1 MEVIWKVAL
10 IQSALSLSSLLI
22 LGINVKIHSV
32 SCLWGQVSHVLRG
45 DSENQGHCHYIA
57 CLKDTSTPFSTF
69 VYDKEVNR

>member
-1 MEVIWKVAL
+1 MIRSKT
-10 IQSALSLSSLLI
+10 ALSLSSLLI

-32 SCLWGQVSHVLRG
+32 NCLWGQVSHVLRG

-57 CLKDTSTPFSTF
+57 CLKDTSTPFATF